1 MEKYL
6 VRKSRVL
13 RATPNPA
20 ALAESISPIGEVLRN
35 LPKLRVD
42 AQGELD
48 LLGSSPAVL
57 ASLAENAEACAG
69 ALSLGLS
76 AVGQLLAFA
85 APEVE
90 DHTISSDSTAALGW
104 LFAELGYAMAFFLEL
119 GVRCR
124 QANSVGQQNA

>member
-1 MEKYL
+1 M
-6 VRKSRVL
+6 VWKSRVL
-13 RATPNPA
+13 YANPNPA
-20 ALAESISPIGEVLRN
+20 VLPESVSPIGEVLRN

-57 ASLAENAEACAG
+57 LSLAENAEACAG
-69 ALSLGLS
+69 ALNLGLS

-90 DHTISSDSTAALGW
+90 DHTISSDAIGALGW
-104 LFAELGYAMAFFLEL
+104 MFAELGYAMAFFVEL

-124 QANSVGQQNA
+124 QAISIGQQL

>member
-1 MEKYL
+1 
-6 VRKSRVL
+6 V
-13 RATPNPA
+13 
-20 ALAESISPIGEVLRN
+20 LAESISPIGEVLRN

-48 LLGSSPAVL
+48 LLGSSPTVL
-57 ASLAENAEACAG
+57 LSLAENAEASAG

-104 LFAELGYAMAFFLEL
+104 MFAELGHAMAFFVEL
-119 GVRCR
+119 GIRCR
-124 QANSVGQQNA
+124 QANSAGQQL